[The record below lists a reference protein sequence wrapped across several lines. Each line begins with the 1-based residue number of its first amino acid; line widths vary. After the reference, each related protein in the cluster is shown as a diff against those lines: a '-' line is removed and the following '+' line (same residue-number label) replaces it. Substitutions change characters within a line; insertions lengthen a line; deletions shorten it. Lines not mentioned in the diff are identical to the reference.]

1 MRTLQDLPMVGD
13 VRGSHLMVC
22 VECVID
28 KKAKTVPPADWEV
41 GLRIWRHAMPEGLL
55 IRPLSHL
62 VILSPPLIINKTQVD
77 MAVASLRKAIR
88 ATADDLIRE
97 GLWQG

>member
-1 MRTLQDLPMVGD
+1 M
-13 VRGSHLMVC
+13 
-22 VECVID
+22 
-28 KKAKTVPPADWEV
+28 
-41 GLRIWRHAMPEGLL
+41 
-55 IRPLSHL
+55 
-62 VILSPPLIINKTQVD
+62 ILSPPLIINKTQVD